1 MRIIDHADLPPA
13 LYQRAADARAAETR
27 QALARLAV
35 APPGATPPAAPGAD
49 VVQLSPEAR
58 AAWQHLRQPPDLA
71 ALAALLRDALPGPGS
86 PPGPA
91 FAALRAALAALGVE
105 PAAIPATPAAL
116 GALVSALRAA
126 FPALAGDDAAAASLA
141 AWLLAGRAGPGF
153 ELPPALLSLLVPP
166 EQRRRSRPAARR
178 EPAARVDSASQKF
191 VQSARTSPTGGRA
204 WT

>member
-27 QALARLAV
+27 QALARLAL

-71 ALAALLRDALPGPGS
+71 ALAALLRDALPGTGAGAGH
-86 PPGPA
+86 GPA
-91 FAALRAALAALGVE
+91 FAAFRAALAALGVQ
-105 PAAIPATPAAL
+105 PAAIPASPAAL
-116 GALVSALRAA
+116 GALLSALRAA
-126 FPALAGDDAAAASLA
+126 FPALAADDAAAASLA

-178 EPAARVDSASQKF
+178 EPR
-191 VQSARTSPTGGRA
+191 RPGRQR
-204 WT
+204 